1 MGKKT
6 CYSGVIISTFGHLGT
21 WLGFTVAGVK
31 AGSIA
36 AFIQGLIGNVASNSI
51 FATLTSWG
59 MRGLFPIFGNI
70 GLIIFGYGL
79 ITSFFKKEKPKEEK
93 SFYAKAKEKVFSF
106 FSKPEKKKGF
116 FSSLF
121 NT

>member
-1 MGKKT
+1 MKKLNQ
-6 CYSGVIISTFGHLGT
+6 SL
-21 WLGFTVAGVK
+21 
-31 AGSIA
+31 
-36 AFIQGLIGNVASNSI
+36 NS
-51 FATLTSWG
+51 
-59 MRGLFPIFGNI
+59 I

-121 NT
+121 NQNLIK